1 MEPLTVA
8 QAQWLW
14 NKITD
19 ATTLNQIAVRDWL
32 FALLTE
38 QGFDVRDDIVVKLG

>member
-1 MEPLTVA
+1 MESLTVA

-14 NKITD
+14 NKTKD

-32 FALLTE
+32 FSVLVELD
-38 QGFDVRDDIVVKLG
+38 FDVQNDVVVKL

>member
-14 NKITD
+14 NKTKD
-19 ATTLNQIAVRDWL
+19 ATTLNQIAVRDW
-32 FALLTE
+32 FFEVLTE
-38 QGFDVRDDIVVKLG
+38 QGFNVRDDVVVKL